1 MKKGLL
7 LAGSLLVLIYLGI
20 SVFFLKH
27 FMFRTTLNGS
37 PISLKSAE
45 AVEDVLRAQCNDYSL
60 VVTGRGGLSAQLKAL
75 DIAMVPKF
83 DGQVERM
90 LKEQN
95 AFAWPLSVIKETAL
109 ETSSFATFDPER
121 VKSSLMNSVFFYGDN
136 QVTPVDATY
145 VYEGGEFRVVPED
158 EGSLLNAPVVFDTAN
173 AAIGSLLRQLSLEES
188 GCYVAPAVYA
198 DDAALNDFVALLNR
212 YAAMTIRITY
222 GEEAE
227 VLDGE
232 TIKDWLVIDGE
243 NVTISEDAVKEY
255 VASLSKAHDTFT
267 LDREFKTTAG
277 DVITVKGGN
286 YGWWTDRASTAT
298 AITDAILA
306 GEDVTMEPVYYAVAA
321 TRGSDDIGDSYVE
334 IDLSN
339 QHVYVYKDG
348 ALALETDCVSGRPT
362 NGNYTPTG
370 TYAITY
376 KTRDAVLRGEDYETP
391 VKYWMPFNGNVGMHD
406 ASWRGSFGGEIYLRN
421 GSHGCINLPPS
432 AARQIYDLVE
442 QGEAVIVYG
451 GKGQAEAREQVA
463 RENEEE
469 RKRKEQEAAAER
481 ERIRAW
487 GAQYGLAYDAATNRV
502 YDPGSGDI
510 YDPLTGTV
518 VGNIYMQ

>member
-1 MKKGLL
+1 MKKPLL
-7 LAGSLLVLIYLGI
+7 LVGSLLVLLYLGI

-27 FMFRTTLNGS
+27 FAFRTQLNGS
-37 PISLKSAE
+37 PVSLKTVAE
-45 AVEDVLRAQCNDYSL
+45 VEDVLRAQCSNYAL
-60 VVTGRGGLSAQLKAL
+60 VVTGRAGLSAQLRAA

-83 DGQVERM
+83 DGQVEGM

-95 AFAWPLSVIKETAL
+95 AFLWPVSIFKATSFETA
-109 ETSSFATFDPER
+109 SFATFDPEQ
-121 VKSSLMNSVFFYGDN
+121 VKSSLMSSVFFYGDN
-136 QVTPVDATY
+136 QVQPVDATY
-145 VYEGGEFRVVPED
+145 VYENGVFSIVPED
-158 EGSLLNAPVVFDTAN
+158 EGALLNASEVVEKAN
-173 AAIGSLLRQLSLEES
+173 EAIGSLLRELSLEEAD
-188 GCYVAPAVYA
+188 CYVHPKVYA
-198 DDAALNDFVALLNR
+198 DDPSLIAFVELLNR
-212 YAAMTIRITY
+212 YAATTIRISY

-227 VLDGE
+227 VLDGSR
-232 TIKDWLVIDGE
+232 IKEWLIIDGDQ
-243 NVTISEDAVKEY
+243 VTISEEAVKEY
-255 VASLSKAHDTFT
+255 VAELSKAHDTFT
-267 LDREFKTTAG
+267 QDREFRTTAG
-277 DVITVKGGN
+277 NVITVSGGN
-286 YGWWTDRASTAT
+286 YGWWTDRVSTAE
-298 AITDAILA
+298 AITEAILA
-306 GEDVTMEPVYYAVAA
+306 GEDVTMEPVYHAVAA
-321 TRGSDDIGDSYVE
+321 TRGSDDIGNSYVE
-334 IDLSN
+334 IDLTG

-362 NGNYTPTG
+362 NGNYTPGG

-391 VKYWMPFNGNVGMHD
+391 VKYWMPFNGNIGMHD

-432 AARQIYDLVE
+432 AAKQIYDLVE

-469 RKRKEQEAAAER
+469 RRRKAEEAEAA
-481 ERIRAW
+481 RARAQAW
-487 GAQYGLAYDAATNRV
+487 AAQYGLVYDAASGQV

-510 YDPLTGTV
+510 YDPATGTV